1 MMSRPTQKKSFGVAF
16 CTECTGQENEL
27 EFIPTV
33 EMETRHHVEGI
44 FGNEFPTICSHCGV
58 MAAWSRSTWKNCH
71 FLRFMEK
78 RPVTGKF
85 QKFCSESFHRD
96 TDRHVVFKFR
106 GIWLTGNRRN
116 RALFTGQKT
125 KLCLVPQLSLLR
137 GSRSQSVGAS
147 PRQCT
152 QSAAISSKSVP
163 FRWSYIRTRE
173 HRQSAL
179 QSESNIPLKPSFD
192 LNKNALS
199 IGLLSL
205 FTFCNFVTKLCLS
218 TVRSA
223 TFYAFVRIVRIWNV

>member
-1 MMSRPTQKKSFGVAF
+1 MMSRPTQKKIFWVAF

-33 EMETRHHVEGI
+33 EMETRHPVEGI
-44 FGNEFPTICSHCGV
+44 FGNEFPTICSQCGV

-71 FLRFMEK
+71 FFAFYGETTRYWKISKILF
-78 RPVTGKF
+78 GKF
-85 QKFCSESFHRD
+85 SSWHRSTCCVQISWNLAD
-96 TDRHVVFKFR
+96 GKSAKSCIIYRTK
-106 GIWLTGNRRN
+106 
-116 RALFTGQKT
+116 KT

-173 HRQSAL
+173 HRQSAF

-199 IGLLSL
+199 ICLLSL

-223 TFYAFVRIVRIWNV
+223 TFYAFVRIVRI